1 MRRILLLG
9 LAAVL
14 GTTVAAN
21 AATVREVLQQFGM
34 LGTWATDC
42 SRPPAAD
49 NILTV
54 YAPLPNGNVQRT
66 YYSAPGKIS
75 NQYELQR
82 ADRISED
89 QISYEQQGPKDRI
102 DVILEKK
109 GNRYHV
115 LSSQDQNGKFFVQD
129 GKFTANTP
137 SPGQDSTW
145 QTKCYD

>member
-1 MRRILLLG
+1 LRHILLLA

-14 GTTVAAN
+14 GTSGAAN
-21 AATVREVLQQFGM
+21 AETVREVLQEFGM

-42 SRPPAAD
+42 SRPPAPD
-49 NILTV
+49 NILTI
-54 YAPLPNGNVQRT
+54 YAPLPNGNVRRT

-75 NQYELQR
+75 NEYELNR
-82 ADRISED
+82 VVRISGD
-89 QISYEQQGPKDRI
+89 QISYHQQGPSDRI
-102 DVILEKK
+102 DVVLEKK

-115 LSSQDQNGKFFVQD
+115 LSSQDQNGKIFVQD

-145 QTKCYD
+145 QTKCHE

>member
-1 MRRILLLG
+1 MLLLV

-21 AATVREVLQQFGM
+21 AETVREVLQQFGM

-42 SRPPAAD
+42 SRQPAPD
-49 NILTV
+49 NILTI

-75 NQYELQR
+75 NQYELNR
-82 ADRISED
+82 VVRISEE
-89 QISYEQQGPKDRI
+89 QISYQQQGPSDRV
-102 DVILEKK
+102 DVVLEKK

-115 LSSQDQNGKFFVQD
+115 LSSQDQNGKIFVQE
-129 GKFTANTP
+129 GKFTANTA

-145 QTKCYD
+145 QTKCHD